1 MEYQSWVKNLTLR
14 EQALLLTG
22 ADFWHTNG
30 FTKFA
35 IPSIMV
41 SDGPNGL
48 RKEEKTGK
56 FTRGVIET
64 VCYPSATALA
74 ASWDRGVMSQVGS
87 TLADECKA
95 KRVSVLLGPG
105 INIKRSPLCG
115 RNFEYYSEDPVLAGE
130 LAASYINALQ
140 AKGVGSSIKHF
151 AANNTET
158 RRMICDS
165 LVDER
170 ALREIYLRGFEI
182 AVKKAQPWTVMCAY
196 NKLNGVYCTEN
207 KMLITDILRGEW
219 GFTGLTV
226 SDWASVNNR
235 ADALNAGLD
244 LEMPGTGNAG
254 VSAIAKAYRTGKVTA
269 EKVEESA
276 TRVLELVTKS
286 EPLLKQPVTH
296 QVDKDAHHAI
306 ATQLAEQCAV
316 LLKNDGGLLPLDKT
330 QTIAVIGERAK
341 TPIYQ
346 GCGSAQ
352 INSYR
357 VDNTYDALKAQGV
370 AVQFAPGYNLFYQ
383 DEANEILIND
393 ACSVASRCNV
403 ALVFVSCSEVDVA
416 EGADRKDI
424 KLPAAQVQLI
434 EAVCKVNPNVAVIVS
449 TGSNIEMPWAY
460 APRAIMQTYL
470 LGEASGTAIAN
481 LLLGNAVPS
490 GKLPETYPISLADTP
505 CPQDYQPNAED
516 NVIYRESIYVGY
528 RYYEKANVPVL
539 FPFGH
544 GLSYTNFNYSN
555 ISLSSNNISADDT
568 LTVNFAI
575 SNVGQFNAAEVAQV
589 YVARS
594 SESLVYRAPKELK
607 EFTKVF
613 LPVGGSQ
620 NVSVQLDRRA
630 FEYYSTALGAWVVE
644 PGSYD
649 IMIGSSSAD
658 IRLRATVQVSS
669 NDDLSK
675 ELDYMYSAPKYYNGD
690 IKSVTDEDFEQIFGD
705 YLDYYKPAKSDDRIL
720 KTDSLADAADT
731 YYGKMIIGFVNMVMD
746 TALGKDSALK
756 LVAYNSIVN
765 APMIR
770 FVANTRG
777 VCSETMVDALVHL
790 LNSSSVTESARI
802 AVKGLPSAAM
812 NVLVP
817 VIRAVIEKKSR
828 V

>member
-1 MEYQSWVKNLTLR
+1 MEYQSWVKQLTLR

-22 ADFWHTNG
+22 ADFWHTKE
-30 FTKFA
+30 FTKCA
-35 IPSIMV
+35 IPGIMV

-56 FTRGVIET
+56 FTRGIIET

-74 ASWDRGVMSQVGS
+74 ASWDRGVMAQVGS

-115 RNFEYYSEDPVLAGE
+115 RNFEYYSEDPILAGE

-140 AKGVGSSIKHF
+140 AKGIGSSIKHF

-158 RRMICDS
+158 RRMTADS

-207 KMLITDILRGEW
+207 KTLITDILRGEW

-235 ADALNAGLD
+235 VAALNAGLD

-254 VSAIAKAYRTGKVTA
+254 VSTIAKAYREGKVTA

-286 EPLLKQPVTH
+286 EPLLKQPVRQ
-296 QVDKDAHHAI
+296 QVDKDAHHDI
-306 ATQLAEQCAV
+306 ARQIAEQCAV
-316 LLKNDGGLLPLDKT
+316 LLKNDGGLLPITKETTVAL
-330 QTIAVIGERAK
+330 IGERAK
-341 TPIYQ
+341 KPLYQ

-352 INSYR
+352 INSYK
-357 VDNTYDALKAQGV
+357 VENVYDALIAQNV
-370 AVQFAPGYNLFYQ
+370 NLQYAAGYKTNS
-383 DEANEILIND
+383 DEANEFLIKE
-393 ACSVASRCNV
+393 ACDVASRCSL
-403 ALVFVSCSEVDVA
+403 ALVFVSASELDVT
-416 EGADRKDI
+416 EGADRKDM
-424 KLPAAQVQLI
+424 KLPDSQVQLI

-449 TGSNIEMPWAY
+449 TGSNIEMPWSY

-470 LGEASGTAIAN
+470 LGEASATAIVN
-481 LLLGNAVPS
+481 LLLGYAVPS
-490 GKLPETYPISLADTP
+490 GKLPESYPMSLADTP
-505 CPQDYQPNAED
+505 CHEDYQPNADD
-516 NVIYRESIYVGY
+516 NVLYRESIYVGY

-544 GLSYTNFNYSN
+544 GLSYSAFNYSN

-594 SESLVYRAPKELK
+594 SDSLVYRAPKELK

-613 LPVGGSQ
+613 LPAGASQ

-630 FEYYSTALGAWVVE
+630 FEYYSTAIGAWVVE
-644 PGSYD
+644 PGEYE
-649 IMIGSSSAD
+649 ILIGSSSAD
-658 IRLRATVQVSS
+658 IRLRATVTVTS
-669 NDDLSK
+669 NDDLSV
-675 ELDYMYSAPKYYNGD
+675 ERDYMYVAPKYYNGD
-690 IKSVTDEDFEQIFGD
+690 IKSVTDEEFEQIFGD
-705 YLDYYKPAKSDDRIL
+705 YLDYYKPLKSDDRIV
-720 KTDSLADAADT
+720 KTDTLADAADT

-746 TALGKDSALK
+746 TVFGKDSTMK
-756 LVAYNSIVN
+756 VIAYNSIVN
-765 APMIR
+765 IPMIR

-777 VCSETMVDALVHL
+777 VCSEKMIDALVHL

-802 AVKGLPSAAM
+802 AVAGLPSAAM

>member
-1 MEYQSWVKNLTLR
+1 MEYQSWVKKLTLR

-35 IPSIMV
+35 IPGIML

-56 FTRGVIET
+56 FTKGTIET
-64 VCYPSATALA
+64 VCYPSAIALA
-74 ASWDRGVMSQVGS
+74 ASWDRDVMAQVGS

-115 RNFEYYSEDPVLAGE
+115 RNFEYYSEDPILAGE

-140 AKGVGSSIKHF
+140 VKGVGSSIKHF

-207 KMLITDILRGEW
+207 KTLITDILRGEW

-235 ADALNAGLD
+235 VAALNAGLD
-244 LEMPGTGNAG
+244 LEMPSTGNAN
-254 VSAIAKAYRTGKVTA
+254 VSAIAKAFREGKVTA

-286 EPLLKQPVTH
+286 EPLLKQPVVR
-296 QVDKDAHHAI
+296 QVDKDAHHEI
-306 ATQLAEQCAV
+306 AVQLAEQCAV
-316 LLKNDGGLLPLDKT
+316 LLKNDGGMLPLSKDLSV
-330 QTIAVIGERAK
+330 AVIGERAR
-341 TPIYQ
+341 TPLYQ

-352 INSYR
+352 LNSYK
-357 VDNTYDALKAQGV
+357 VDNAYDALKAQGV
-370 AVQFAPGYNLFYQ
+370 AVQFAAGYKLSCQ
-383 DEANEILIND
+383 DEANEFLIEE
-393 ACSVASRCNV
+393 ACSVAARSNV
-403 ALVFVSCSEVDVA
+403 ALVFVSCSEIDVT
-416 EGADRKDI
+416 EGADRNDI
-424 KLPAAQVQLI
+424 KLPEAQVKLI

-449 TGSNIEMPWAY
+449 TGSNIEMPWSY

-490 GKLPETYPISLADTP
+490 GKLPETYPISLTDTP
-505 CPQDYQPNAED
+505 CLNDYQPDADD

-544 GLSYTNFNYSN
+544 GLSYTSFNYSN
-555 ISLSSNNISADDT
+555 LSLSSKNISANDT
-568 LTVNFAI
+568 LTVNFTI

-589 YVARS
+589 YVSRS

-607 EFTKVF
+607 EFIKVP
-613 LPVGGSQ
+613 LYVGASQ

-644 PGSYD
+644 PGEYT
-649 IMIGSSSAD
+649 IMVGSSSAD
-658 IRLRATVQVSS
+658 IRLTATVQVSS
-669 NDDLSK
+669 NDDLSA
-675 ELDYMYSAPKYYNGD
+675 ERDYMYSAPKYYNGD
-690 IKSVTDEDFEQIFGD
+690 IKSVTDEEFEQIFGD
-705 YLDYYKPAKSDDRIL
+705 YLDYYKPVKSDDRIL

-731 YYGKMIIGFVNMVMD
+731 YYGKMIINFLDMVMD
-746 TALGKDSALK
+746 TVFGKDSPMK
-756 LVAYNSIVN
+756 LIAYNSIVN
-765 APMIR
+765 IPMIR

-777 VCSETMVDALVHL
+777 VCSETMVEALVHL
-790 LNSSSVTESARI
+790 LNSSSATESARI
-802 AVKGLPSAAM
+802 AVAGLPSAAM

-817 VIRAVIEKKSR
+817 VIRAVIEKRSR

>member
-1 MEYQSWVKNLTLR
+1 MEYQSHVTKLTLR

-22 ADFWHTNG
+22 ADFWHTNEILRC
-30 FTKFA
+30 A

-56 FTRGVIET
+56 FTKGIVET

-74 ASWDRGVMSQVGS
+74 ASWDRDVMAQVGS

-115 RNFEYYSEDPVLAGE
+115 RNFEYYSEDPILAGE

-158 RRMICDS
+158 RRMTADS

-196 NKLNGVYCTEN
+196 NKLNGRYCTEN
-207 KMLITDILRGEW
+207 KTLITDILRGEW

-235 ADALNAGLD
+235 GEALAAGLD
-244 LEMPGTGNAG
+244 LEMPGTGNVG
-254 VSAIAKAYRTGKVTA
+254 VSAVAKAYRDGVVTA
-269 EKVEESA
+269 EQVQESA
-276 TRVLELVTKS
+276 TRVLELVTKA
-286 EPLLKQPVTH
+286 EPLLKQPVVK
-296 QVDKDAHHAI
+296 QVDKDVHHDI
-306 ATQLAEQCAV
+306 ARQIAEQCAV
-316 LLKNDGGLLPLDKT
+316 LLKNDGGMLPFNKDVTVAL
-330 QTIAVIGERAK
+330 IGERAK
-341 TPIYQ
+341 KPLYQ

-352 INSYR
+352 INAYK
-357 VDNTYDALKAQGV
+357 VENVYDVLKEQGI
-370 AVQFAPGYNLFYQ
+370 AFQYAAGYKTGYEEE
-383 DEANEILIND
+383 DEYLIRE
-393 ACSVASRCNV
+393 ACSVASRCNI
-403 ALVFVSCSEVDVA
+403 ALVFVGATEVSVT
-416 EGADRKDI
+416 EGADRKNMR
-424 KLPAAQVQLI
+424 LPISQEKLI

-449 TGSNIEMPWAY
+449 TGSSIEMPWAY

-470 LGEASGTAIAN
+470 LGEASATATVN
-481 LLLGNAVPS
+481 LLMGNAVPS

-505 CPQDYQPNAED
+505 CHEDYQPDEND

-544 GLSYTNFNYSN
+544 GLSYTTFNYSN
-555 ISLSSNNISADDT
+555 ISLSSNKISADDKF
-568 LTVNFAI
+568 TVNFTI
-575 SNVGQFNAAEVAQV
+575 SNTGAYNAAEVAQV
-589 YVARS
+589 YVARA
-594 SESLVYRAPKELK
+594 SESLVYRAAKELK
-607 EFTKVF
+607 EFVKVP
-613 LPVGGSQ
+613 LYVGASQ

-644 PGSYD
+644 PGDYD
-649 IMIGSSSAD
+649 ILIGSSSSD
-658 IRLRATVQVSS
+658 IRLKTTVTVTS
-669 NDDLSK
+669 NDDLSI
-675 ELDYMYSAPKYYNGD
+675 ERDYMYDAPKYYNGD
-690 IKSVTDEDFEQIFGD
+690 IKSVTDEEFEQIFGD
-705 YLDYYKPAKSDDRIL
+705 YLDYYKSSKTDDRIL
-720 KTDSLADAADT
+720 KTDTLADAADT
-731 YYGKMIIGFVNMVMD
+731 YYGKLILNFVGMVMD
-746 TALGKDSALK
+746 TVFGKDSTMR
-756 LVAYNSIVN
+756 VIAYNSIAN
-765 APMIR
+765 IPMIR
-770 FVANTRG
+770 FVSNTRG
-777 VCSETMVDALVHL
+777 ICSETMVDALVHL
-790 LNSSSVTESARI
+790 LNSSSVTESARL
-802 AVKGLPSAAM
+802 AVKGLPAAAM

-817 VIRAVIEKKSR
+817 VIKNVIEKKSH